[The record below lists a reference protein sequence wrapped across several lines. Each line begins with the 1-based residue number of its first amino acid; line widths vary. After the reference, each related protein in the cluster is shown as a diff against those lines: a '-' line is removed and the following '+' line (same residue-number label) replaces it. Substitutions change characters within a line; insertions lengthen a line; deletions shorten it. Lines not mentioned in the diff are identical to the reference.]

1 MQVITVSLARTMV
14 LAAAMSGVMLTA
26 SPVVAANDAAHTLAD
41 KFSRA
46 AQDAER
52 AEAAKK
58 AEAKRAR
65 AAERALQQRR
75 EAEAQLKAYEE
86 DMQARAR
93 AEAAARRTEAKRLV
107 KERARAEEKR
117 RTADTAR
124 LAKEADEKR
133 LAEKARRAE
142 AARLAKR
149 ADAKRL
155 ALEQSK
161 AESARLAKQ
170 AMDER
175 LAEERRKAAK
185 DRGELEA
192 LRAQEAWRIVRKFQR
207 ARKQRMREAS
217 AKKNGLGGPRPPVAE
232 LDDPRPHDE
241 SGLRPPVAELDESWP
256 EKDNRQLATKYPARV
271 TVLVLMEPRNRGWRR
286 SKKAA
291 YPVLCV
297 GRRCYISAGAEN
309 TANALSRL
317 RVLGPVNSL
326 GRRAGPCNNQLACV
340 FRGVTLDRNPSH
352 IQPVDMGLLRHKRRD
367 IRKAAPDRTCAV
379 TRGSLHCTSVIIA
392 HRYRAWIVPEAVA
405 EEAGPKALQDALHNG
420 LTTLRSARLVSGRAP

>member
-1 MQVITVSLARTMV
+1 MQVTAVSLARTMV

-46 AQDAER
+46 AEDAER
-52 AEAAKK
+52 AEAAKR

-75 EAEAQLKAYEE
+75 EAEARRKAYEE

-93 AEAAARRTEAKRLV
+93 AEAAARRAKAKRLD

-117 RTADTAR
+117 RTAVTAR
-124 LAKEADEKR
+124 LAREADEKR
-133 LAEKARRAE
+133 LA
-142 AARLAKR
+142 
-149 ADAKRL
+149 
-155 ALEQSK
+155 LEQRK

-175 LAEERRKAAK
+175 LVEERRKAAK
-185 DRGELEA
+185 DRAELEA

-207 ARKQRMREAS
+207 ARKQRMREAG

-241 SGLRPPVAELDESWP
+241 SGLRSPVAELDESWP

-317 RVLGPVNSL
+317 RVLGPINSL
-326 GRRAGPCNNQLACV
+326 SRRAGPCNNQLACV

-352 IQPVDMGLLRHKRRD
+352 IQPIDMGLLRHKRRD

>member
-1 MQVITVSLARTMV
+1 
-14 LAAAMSGVMLTA
+14 
-26 SPVVAANDAAHTLAD
+26 
-41 KFSRA
+41 
-46 AQDAER
+46 ER
-52 AEAAKK
+52 
-58 AEAKRAR
+58 R
-65 AAERALQQRR
+65 
-75 EAEAQLKAYEE
+75 
-86 DMQARAR
+86 
-93 AEAAARRTEAKRLV
+93 
-107 KERARAEEKR
+107 
-117 RTADTAR
+117 
-124 LAKEADEKR
+124 
-133 LAEKARRAE
+133 
-142 AARLAKR
+142 
-149 ADAKRL
+149 
-155 ALEQSK
+155 K

-175 LAEERRKAAK
+175 LAEERRKAAR
-185 DRGELEA
+185 DRTELEA
-192 LRAQEAWRIVRKFQR
+192 LRAQEAWRIVRRFQR

-232 LDDPRPHDE
+232 LDDPRQQDE

-256 EKDNRQLATKYPARV
+256 EKDNRQLATKYPTRV

-367 IRKAAPDRTCAV
+367 IRKAEPDRTCAV

-392 HRYRAWIVPEAVA
+392 HRYRAWIVPEAIA
-405 EEAGPKALQDALHNG
+405 EEAGPKALEDALHNG
-420 LTTLRSARLVSGRAP
+420 LTALRSARLVSGRAP

>member
-1 MQVITVSLARTMV
+1 MQVTAVSLARTMV
-14 LAAAMSGVMLTA
+14 LAAAMSGIMLSA
-26 SPVVAANDAAHTLAD
+26 PPVAAGDDAAHTLAD

-46 AQDAER
+46 AEDAER

-65 AAERALQQRR
+65 AAERAMQQRR
-75 EAEAQLKAYEE
+75 EAEARRKAYEE
-86 DMQARAR
+86 DMLARAR
-93 AEAAARRTEAKRLV
+93 AEAAARQAEAKRLA
-107 KERARAEEKR
+107 KERARAEEKQR
-117 RTADTAR
+117 AEIAAR
-124 LAKEADEKR
+124 LAKEAEAKR
-133 LAEKARRAE
+133 LAKEVRKAE
-142 AARLAKR
+142 AARLAKK
-149 ADAKRL
+149 AEEKRL
-155 ALEQSK
+155 AQERRK

-170 AMDER
+170 AEDER

-185 DRGELEA
+185 DRAELEA
-192 LRAQEAWRIVRKFQR
+192 LRAQEARRIVRKFQR
-207 ARKQRMREAS
+207 AREQRMREAG

-232 LDDPRPHDE
+232 LDDPRQQDE
-241 SGLRPPVAELDESWP
+241 SDLRPPVAELDESWP
-256 EKDNRQLATKYPARV
+256 EKDNRQIATKYPARV
-271 TVLVLMEPRNRGWRR
+271 TVLVLMEPRNRGRR
-286 SKKAA
+286 RYKKAA

-309 TANALSRL
+309 TANALSRP

-379 TRGSLHCTSVIIA
+379 TRGTLHCKSVIIA
-392 HRYRAWIVPEAVA
+392 HRYRAWIVPEAIA
-405 EEAGPKALQDALHNG
+405 EEAGPKALEDALHNG
-420 LTTLRSARLVSGRAP
+420 LTTPRSARLVSGQAP

>member
-1 MQVITVSLARTMV
+1 MQVTAVSLARNVV
-14 LAAAMSGVMLTA
+14 LAAAMSGVMLSA

-46 AQDAER
+46 AQDGER

-58 AEAKRAR
+58 AQAKRAH

-75 EAEAQLKAYEE
+75 KAEARRKAYEE

-93 AEAAARRTEAKRLV
+93 AEAAARRAEAKRLT

-117 RTADTAR
+117 HTAVTAR

-133 LAEKARRAE
+133 LAEEAR
-142 AARLAKR
+142 KT
-149 ADAKRL
+149 
-155 ALEQSK
+155 
-161 AESARLAKQ
+161 ESARLAKQ
-170 AMDER
+170 ARDER
-175 LAEERRKAAK
+175 LAEERRKAAR
-185 DRGELEA
+185 DRTELEA
-192 LRAQEAWRIVRKFQR
+192 LRAQEAWRIVRRFQR
-207 ARKQRMREAS
+207 ARKQRMREAG

-232 LDDPRPHDE
+232 LDDPRQQDE

-256 EKDNRQLATKYPARV
+256 EKDNRQLATKYPTRV

-392 HRYRAWIVPEAVA
+392 HRYRAWIVPEAIA
-405 EEAGPKALQDALHNG
+405 EEAGPKALEDALHNG
-420 LTTLRSARLVSGRAP
+420 LTALRSARLVSGRAP

>member
-1 MQVITVSLARTMV
+1 MQVTTVSLARTMF
-14 LAAAMSGVMLTA
+14 LAAAMSGVMLSA
-26 SPVVAANDAAHTLAD
+26 SPVAAADDAAHTLAD

-46 AQDAER
+46 AEDAER

-65 AAERALQQRR
+65 AAERALQHRI
-75 EAEAQLKAYEE
+75 EAETRRKAYEE

-93 AEAAARRTEAKRLV
+93 AEAAARRAEAKRLT
-107 KERARAEEKR
+107 KERARAEKKR
-117 RTADTAR
+117 RTAVTAR

-133 LAEKARRAE
+133 LAQERR
-142 AARLAKR
+142 KT
-149 ADAKRL
+149 
-155 ALEQSK
+155 
-161 AESARLAKQ
+161 ESARLAKQ
-170 AMDER
+170 ARDER

-185 DRGELEA
+185 DRAELEA

-207 ARKQRMREAS
+207 ARKQRMREAG

-232 LDDPRPHDE
+232 LDDPRQQDE

-256 EKDNRQLATKYPARV
+256 EKDNRQLATKYPTRV

-367 IRKAAPDRTCAV
+367 IRKATPDRTCAV

-392 HRYRAWIVPEAVA
+392 HRYRAWIVPEAIA
-405 EEAGPKALQDALHNG
+405 EEAGPKALEDALHNG
-420 LTTLRSARLVSGRAP
+420 LTALRSARLVSGRAP

>member
-1 MQVITVSLARTMV
+1 SLARTMV
-14 LAAAMSGVMLTA
+14 LAAAMSGVMLSA
-26 SPVVAANDAAHTLAD
+26 SPVAAADAAHTLAD

-46 AQDAER
+46 AEDAER

-75 EAEAQLKAYEE
+75 EAEAQRKAYEE

-93 AEAAARRTEAKRLV
+93 AEAAARRAEAKRLD

-117 RTADTAR
+117 RTAVTAR

-142 AARLAKR
+142 AARVARQAK
-149 ADAKRL
+149 
-155 ALEQSK
+155 
-161 AESARLAKQ
+161 
-170 AMDER
+170 DER

-185 DRGELEA
+185 DRAELEA

-207 ARKQRMREAS
+207 ARKQRMREAG
-217 AKKNGLGGPRPPVAE
+217 AKKNGLGGPRPPVAK
-232 LDDPRPHDE
+232 LDDPRPHNE
-241 SGLRPPVAELDESWP
+241 SDLRPPVAELDESWP
-256 EKDNRQLATKYPARV
+256 EKDNRPLATKYPARV

-309 TANALSRL
+309 TANALSRP

-367 IRKAAPDRTCAV
+367 IRRAAPDRTCAV

-405 EEAGPKALQDALHNG
+405 EEAGPKALEEALHNG

>member
-1 MQVITVSLARTMV
+1 MQVTAVSLARTVV

-26 SPVVAANDAAHTLAD
+26 SPVIAANDAAHTLAD

-46 AQDAER
+46 AEDAER

-65 AAERALQQRR
+65 ATERALQQRR
-75 EAEAQLKAYEE
+75 EAEAQRKAYEE

-93 AEAAARRTEAKRLV
+93 AEAAARRAKAKRLD

-117 RTADTAR
+117 RTAVTAR

-133 LAEKARRAE
+133 LA
-142 AARLAKR
+142 
-149 ADAKRL
+149 
-155 ALEQSK
+155 LEQRK

-175 LAEERRKAAK
+175 LVEERRKAAK
-185 DRGELEA
+185 DRAELEA

-241 SGLRPPVAELDESWP
+241 SGLRSPAAELDESWP
-256 EKDNRQLATKYPARV
+256 EKDNRQLATEYPARV

-317 RVLGPVNSL
+317 RVLGPINSL
-326 GRRAGPCNNQLACV
+326 SRRAGPCNNQLACV

-405 EEAGPKALQDALHNG
+405 EEAGPKALEEALHNG

>member
-1 MQVITVSLARTMV
+1 MQVTAVSLARTVV

-26 SPVVAANDAAHTLAD
+26 SPVIAANDAAHTLAD

-46 AQDAER
+46 AQNAER
-52 AEAAKK
+52 AEAAKR

-75 EAEAQLKAYEE
+75 EAEARRKAYEE

-93 AEAAARRTEAKRLV
+93 AEAAARRAKAKRLA

-117 RTADTAR
+117 RTAVTAR
-124 LAKEADEKR
+124 LAREADEKR
-133 LAEKARRAE
+133 LA
-142 AARLAKR
+142 
-149 ADAKRL
+149 
-155 ALEQSK
+155 LEQRK

-175 LAEERRKAAK
+175 LVDERRKAAK
-185 DRGELEA
+185 DRAELEG

-241 SGLRPPVAELDESWP
+241 SGLRSPVAELDESWP

-317 RVLGPVNSL
+317 RVLGPINSL

-405 EEAGPKALQDALHNG
+405 EEAGPKALEDALHNG

>member
-1 MQVITVSLARTMV
+1 MQVTAVSLARTVV

-26 SPVVAANDAAHTLAD
+26 SPVIAANDAAHTLAD

-75 EAEAQLKAYEE
+75 QAEARRKVYEE

-93 AEAAARRTEAKRLV
+93 AEAAARRAKAKRLA

-117 RTADTAR
+117 RRAVTAR

-133 LAEKARRAE
+133 LA
-142 AARLAKR
+142 
-149 ADAKRL
+149 
-155 ALEQSK
+155 LEQRK

-175 LAEERRKAAK
+175 LVEERRKAAK
-185 DRGELEA
+185 DRAELEA

-241 SGLRPPVAELDESWP
+241 SGLRSPVAELDESWP

-317 RVLGPVNSL
+317 RVLGPINSL
-326 GRRAGPCNNQLACV
+326 SRRAGPCNNQLACV

-352 IQPVDMGLLRHKRRD
+352 IQPIDMGLLRHKRRD

-405 EEAGPKALQDALHNG
+405 EEAGPKALEDALHNG

>member
-1 MQVITVSLARTMV
+1 MQVTAVSLARNVV
-14 LAAAMSGVMLTA
+14 LAAAMSGVMLSA

-65 AAERALQQRR
+65 ATERALLQRR
-75 EAEAQLKAYEE
+75 EAEAQRKAYEE

-93 AEAAARRTEAKRLV
+93 AEAAVRRAKAKRLA

-117 RTADTAR
+117 RTAVTAR
-124 LAKEADEKR
+124 LAREADEKR
-133 LAEKARRAE
+133 LA
-142 AARLAKR
+142 
-149 ADAKRL
+149 
-155 ALEQSK
+155 LEQRK
-161 AESARLAKQ
+161 AQSARLAKQ
-170 AMDER
+170 AMDEQ
-175 LAEERRKAAK
+175 LVEERRKAAK
-185 DRGELEA
+185 DRAELEA

-207 ARKQRMREAS
+207 ARKQRMREAG

-241 SGLRPPVAELDESWP
+241 SGLRSPVAELDESSP
-256 EKDNRQLATKYPARV
+256 EKDNRQRATKYPARV

-309 TANALSRL
+309 TANALSRP

-326 GRRAGPCNNQLACV
+326 GRRAGPCNKQLACV

-367 IRKAAPDRTCAV
+367 IRKAEPDRTCAV

-405 EEAGPKALQDALHNG
+405 EEAGPKALEEALHNG

>member
-1 MQVITVSLARTMV
+1 MQVTAVSLARTVV

-26 SPVVAANDAAHTLAD
+26 SPVIAANDAAHTLAD

-46 AQDAER
+46 AQDAES

-75 EAEAQLKAYEE
+75 QAEARRKVYEE

-93 AEAAARRTEAKRLV
+93 AEAAARRAKAKRLDN
-107 KERARAEEKR
+107 ERARAEEKR
-117 RTADTAR
+117 RTAVTAR
-124 LAKEADEKR
+124 LAREADEKR
-133 LAEKARRAE
+133 LAQERR
-142 AARLAKR
+142 
-149 ADAKRL
+149 
-155 ALEQSK
+155 K

-170 AMDER
+170 AKDER
-175 LAEERRKAAK
+175 LAEERRKAAR
-185 DRGELEA
+185 DRAELEA
-192 LRAQEAWRIVRKFQR
+192 LRAQEAWRIVRKFQL

-241 SGLRPPVAELDESWP
+241 SGLRSPVAELDESWP

-317 RVLGPVNSL
+317 RVLGPINSL

-405 EEAGPKALQDALHNG
+405 EEAGPKALEDALHNG

>member
-1 MQVITVSLARTMV
+1 
-14 LAAAMSGVMLTA
+14 
-26 SPVVAANDAAHTLAD
+26 
-41 KFSRA
+41 
-46 AQDAER
+46 
-52 AEAAKK
+52 
-58 AEAKRAR
+58 
-65 AAERALQQRR
+65 
-75 EAEAQLKAYEE
+75 
-86 DMQARAR
+86 MQARAR
-93 AEAAARRTEAKRLV
+93 AEAAARRAEAKRLV
-107 KERARAEEKR
+107 KERARAEERR

-124 LAKEADEKR
+124 LAK
-133 LAEKARRAE
+133 RAE
-142 AARLAKR
+142 E
-149 ADAKRL
+149 KRL
-155 ALEQSK
+155 ALEQRK

-175 LAEERRKAAK
+175 LVEERRKAAK
-185 DRGELEA
+185 DRAELEA

-241 SGLRPPVAELDESWP
+241 SGLRSPVAELDESWP

-317 RVLGPVNSL
+317 RVLGPINSL
-326 GRRAGPCNNQLACV
+326 SRRAGPCNNQLACV

-352 IQPVDMGLLRHKRRD
+352 IQPIDMGLLRHKRRD

>member
-1 MQVITVSLARTMV
+1 
-14 LAAAMSGVMLTA
+14 MLTA
-26 SPVVAANDAAHTLAD
+26 SPVVVANDAAHTLAD
-41 KFSRA
+41 KFSRT
-46 AQDAER
+46 AQDAE
-52 AEAAKK
+52 
-58 AEAKRAR
+58 
-65 AAERALQQRR
+65 
-75 EAEAQLKAYEE
+75 
-86 DMQARAR
+86 R

-107 KERARAEEKR
+107 KERACAEEKR

-149 ADAKRL
+149 AEEKRL
-155 ALEQSK
+155 ALEQRK

-175 LAEERRKAAK
+175 LVEERRKAAK
-185 DRGELEA
+185 DRAELEA
-192 LRAQEAWRIVRKFQR
+192 IRAQEAWRIVRKFQR
-207 ARKQRMREAS
+207 ARKQRMREAG

-241 SGLRPPVAELDESWP
+241 GELRPPIAELDESWP

-271 TVLVLMEPRNRGWRR
+271 TVLVLMEPRNRGWMR

-291 YPVLCV
+291 YPVLCI
-297 GRRCYISAGAEN
+297 GRRCYISTGAEN
-309 TANALSRL
+309 TAKALSRL

-340 FRGVTLDRNPSH
+340 FRGVTLDHNPSH

-379 TRGSLHCTSVIIA
+379 TRGVDGGGNTGPVERRLIA
-392 HRYRAWIVPEAVA
+392 AAWRFKSRP
-405 EEAGPKALQDALHNG
+405 L
-420 LTTLRSARLVSGRAP
+420 ARLIFSESGGVSGDVYRGDV

>member
-1 MQVITVSLARTMV
+1 MQVTAVSLTRTVV

-26 SPVVAANDAAHTLAD
+26 SPVIAANDAAHTLAD

-75 EAEAQLKAYEE
+75 QAEARRKVYEE

-93 AEAAARRTEAKRLV
+93 AEAAARRAKAKRLA

-117 RTADTAR
+117 RTAVTAR

-133 LAEKARRAE
+133 LA
-142 AARLAKR
+142 
-149 ADAKRL
+149 
-155 ALEQSK
+155 LEQRK

-175 LAEERRKAAK
+175 LVEERRKAAK
-185 DRGELEA
+185 DRAELEA

-241 SGLRPPVAELDESWP
+241 SGLRSPAAELDESWP
-256 EKDNRQLATKYPARV
+256 EKDNRQIATKYPARV

-317 RVLGPVNSL
+317 RVLGPINSL
-326 GRRAGPCNNQLACV
+326 SRRAGPCNNQLACV

-352 IQPVDMGLLRHKRRD
+352 IQPIDMGLLRHKRRD

-405 EEAGPKALQDALHNG
+405 EEAGPKALEDALHNG

>member
-1 MQVITVSLARTMV
+1 MQVTAVSLARTVV

-26 SPVVAANDAAHTLAD
+26 SPVIAANDAAHTLAD

-75 EAEAQLKAYEE
+75 QAEARRKVYEE

-93 AEAAARRTEAKRLV
+93 AEAAARRAKAKRLA

-117 RTADTAR
+117 RTAVAAR
-124 LAKEADEKR
+124 LAQEADEKR
-133 LAEKARRAE
+133 LA
-142 AARLAKR
+142 
-149 ADAKRL
+149 
-155 ALEQSK
+155 LEQRK
-161 AESARLAKQ
+161 VESARLAKQ

-175 LAEERRKAAK
+175 LVEERRKAAK
-185 DRGELEA
+185 DRAELEA
-192 LRAQEAWRIVRKFQR
+192 LRAQEAWRIVRKFQH

-241 SGLRPPVAELDESWP
+241 SGLRSPVAELDESWP

-317 RVLGPVNSL
+317 RVLGPINSL
-326 GRRAGPCNNQLACV
+326 SRRAGPCNNQLACV

-352 IQPVDMGLLRHKRRD
+352 IQPIDMGLLRHKRRD

-405 EEAGPKALQDALHNG
+405 EEAGPKALEDALHNG

>member
-1 MQVITVSLARTMV
+1 
-14 LAAAMSGVMLTA
+14 
-26 SPVVAANDAAHTLAD
+26 
-41 KFSRA
+41 
-46 AQDAER
+46 
-52 AEAAKK
+52 
-58 AEAKRAR
+58 
-65 AAERALQQRR
+65 
-75 EAEAQLKAYEE
+75 
-86 DMQARAR
+86 
-93 AEAAARRTEAKRLV
+93 
-107 KERARAEEKR
+107 
-117 RTADTAR
+117 
-124 LAKEADEKR
+124 
-133 LAEKARRAE
+133 
-142 AARLAKR
+142 
-149 ADAKRL
+149 
-155 ALEQSK
+155 
-161 AESARLAKQ
+161 
-170 AMDER
+170 MDER
-175 LAEERRKAAK
+175 LVEERRKAAK
-185 DRGELEA
+185 DRAELEA

-241 SGLRPPVAELDESWP
+241 GDLRPPVAELDESWP

-297 GRRCYISAGAEN
+297 GRRCYISAGAVN

>member
-1 MQVITVSLARTMV
+1 
-14 LAAAMSGVMLTA
+14 MSGVMLTA

-46 AQDAER
+46 AQDGER

-75 EAEAQLKAYEE
+75 EAEAQRKAYEE

-93 AEAAARRTEAKRLV
+93 SEAAARRAKAKRLA

-117 RTADTAR
+117 RTAVTAR

-133 LAEKARRAE
+133 LA
-142 AARLAKR
+142 
-149 ADAKRL
+149 
-155 ALEQSK
+155 LEQRK

-175 LAEERRKAAK
+175 LVEERRKAAK
-185 DRGELEA
+185 DRAELEA

-241 SGLRPPVAELDESWP
+241 GEVRPPVAELDESWP
-256 EKDNRQLATKYPARV
+256 KKDNRQLATKYPARV

-317 RVLGPVNSL
+317 RVLGPINSL

-352 IQPVDMGLLRHKRRD
+352 IQPIDMGLLRHKRRD

>member
-1 MQVITVSLARTMV
+1 MQVTTVSLARTMF
-14 LAAAMSGVMLTA
+14 LAAAMSGVMLSA
-26 SPVVAANDAAHTLAD
+26 SPVAAADDAAHTLAD

-46 AQDAER
+46 AEDAER

-75 EAEAQLKAYEE
+75 EAEARRKAYEE

-93 AEAAARRTEAKRLV
+93 AEAAARRAEAKRLT

-117 RTADTAR
+117 HTAVTAR

-133 LAEKARRAE
+133 LAQERR
-142 AARLAKR
+142 KT
-149 ADAKRL
+149 
-155 ALEQSK
+155 
-161 AESARLAKQ
+161 ESARLAKQ
-170 AMDER
+170 ARDER
-175 LAEERRKAAK
+175 LAEERRKAAR
-185 DRGELEA
+185 DRTELEA
-192 LRAQEAWRIVRKFQR
+192 LRAQEAWRIVRRFQR
-207 ARKQRMREAS
+207 ARKQRMREAG

-232 LDDPRPHDE
+232 LDDPRQQDE

-256 EKDNRQLATKYPARV
+256 EKDNRQFATKYPTRV

-367 IRKAAPDRTCAV
+367 IRKAEPDRTCAV

-392 HRYRAWIVPEAVA
+392 HRYRAWIVPEAIA
-405 EEAGPKALQDALHNG
+405 EEAGPKALEDALHNG
-420 LTTLRSARLVSGRAP
+420 LTALRSARLVSGRAP